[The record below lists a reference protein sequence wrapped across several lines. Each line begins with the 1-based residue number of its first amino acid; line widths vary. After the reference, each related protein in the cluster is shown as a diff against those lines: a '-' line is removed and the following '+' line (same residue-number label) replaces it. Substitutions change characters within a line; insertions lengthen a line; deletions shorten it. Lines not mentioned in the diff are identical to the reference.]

1 MTGNFEVLTDE
12 QTRIFKSCSEEIT
25 RLRKLVLM
33 GKRVV
38 DDFLPNIGNCALQ
51 NYGELNEFMILAG
64 QEEEKTTEIGH
75 EGPTKTKD

>member
-12 QTRIFKSCSEEIT
+12 QMRIFKSCSDEIT